1 MLGLDLNKLKQYRN
15 EILKAEIVSY
25 LALWDKLNPSDQ
37 NKASI
42 NIQCNDLNCWESTLK
57 DREIDIKLDVNSS
70 KSFKLWDNFLNN
82 LRDWRKQNSLDF
94 LLQILYGISES
105 LNSGIDKGSPKD
117 DVKVKPENERWLANA
132 FGSYKEDIIYL
143 ENDENKINN
152 LINDIQNNIQHLL
165 DKSNIS
171 FGELEELRKELKELL
186 SGLLS
191 DDRFPI
197 NDVSLWEQTYLPA
210 SMFKALLSDYILI
223 NQNFKSI
230 PDRQKVK
237 WRILGVQYDKLGLAE
252 KGLKLASIE
261 WYRETA
267 KEIDNEIK
275 ELLEIKHP
283 IGNEI
288 YRDET
293 GIYFIVGENI
303 GQDGSNGLACLKG
316 DLKSIEER
324 IISIFK
330 EKLEGEIYPTIV
342 LTKASRGLM
351 NLGYLLEKAKESFL
365 KIKIN
370 DDITKTLIQNIN
382 NTSEAI
388 GICPLCK
395 IRLIYKEDKEKNN
408 STAICKTCDERIHHY
423 SVKNW
428 IQNLGSETIWVG
440 EIKDKNDRIALVSL
454 KFELKDW
461 LNGNLLNSLLVRE
474 EDYND
479 YFETI
484 KHILKEIQKIDW
496 NNFENFFTNEESN
509 IKKFLK
515 LFDKKGIQIPY
526 SSLLKDSNLKT
537 ILTQRENNLDER
549 KKSLKDLFY
558 RSLENYLLPFF
569 GKPLEDWLAKISNNF
584 QQDYIFEEKRFKN
597 QQIFKNN
604 IEFLKSS
611 FSMGFV
617 LMQIYNTLLERS
629 IGNEWEKFIKNNL
642 SNKNHIDFENRMI
655 DWQKLTDNDI
665 EFLATLLLQFLL
677 RKNPSP
683 ARLRRIWETTQEF
696 FENIKIQVLE
706 NNQLGIPEWRRKRIV
721 FEADLQELNKSREIT
736 DEKGLLYW
744 AEKNANKIYL
754 ISSIEDFLDAY
765 NLDFYNNK
773 KLLKELK
780 NSKTNFEKTEEINSQ
795 LNQIIESLKNNSN
808 PINIKFYTYNE
819 KENKEDKP
827 LEEINI
833 KSIEIISYKPYA
845 SITDPTP
852 AGWQVIIPAEYVS
865 RFIDL
870 VMEKY
875 NQEFKYVYG
884 KLSIHIG
891 IVVQNYK
898 KPLYIGINAL
908 RRIRRDVKDTDKLG
922 IKKDKKEFKKYFRYK
937 TIYYAKQ
944 QERENDTANYY
955 SLYWNN
961 TDQKDYNFFIKP
973 NDNWKKWISV
983 IGKFPNDSSIEVV
996 PNTFDFE
1003 FLDNNTRRNDI
1014 FYDEEKG
1021 YKRAFELKANRPYEI
1036 EEYWKKFKAFKEL
1049 FKEKTNAAKMH
1060 KLVSLFYE
1068 KLQNYEKD
1076 LNPFLASAIIN
1087 ILELRKNKEAQK
1099 HIQNIFG
1106 LNKNKD
1112 IFEELKD
1119 KLNKEKIK
1127 LFIDMFEFW
1136 HTALKEV

>member
-1 MLGLDLNKLKQYRN
+1 MSGLDLSKLEQYRD
-15 EILKAEIVSY
+15 EILKVEIGALLFNLGKTHIGFWKEKEGNIYFSVDENSFKNNFGFEVFNSY
-25 LALWDKLNPSDQ
+25 KNYHEQQSKINKSPFEYEVEKFSLNNFIKSEKIKFPFVIEKDQ
-37 NKASI
+37 N
-42 NIQCNDLNCWESTLK
+42 NNYIQ
-57 DREIDIKLDVNSS
+57 EIDWIEFFKGDASKKEFIKKIFFRGCEN
-70 KSFKLWDNFLNN
+70 
-82 LRDWRKQNSLDF
+82 
-94 LLQILYGISES
+94 I
-105 LNSGIDKGSPKD
+105 NSGIDKGAPNTQL
-117 DVKVKPENERWLANA
+117 KPPLWLSNA
-132 FGSYKEDIIYL
+132 FGSFKKKIEEKDFDQKRQRFFQNLYDFLNEKCYLTDPNWRDIRDFIVKEIKKWY
-143 ENDENKINN
+143 
-152 LINDIQNNIQHLL
+152 
-165 DKSNIS
+165 SN
-171 FGELEELRKELKELL
+171 
-186 SGLLS
+186 LLS
-191 DDRFPI
+191 DSRFPI
-197 NDVSLWEQTYLPA
+197 NDVTLWDQAYMTA
-210 SMFKALLSDYILI
+210 SMFKAVLSQLVMDNSRLTISNDKENYLK
-223 NQNFKSI
+223 NPSSI
-230 PDRQKVK
+230 K
-237 WRILGVQYDKLGLAE
+237 WRILGIQYDKLGLAE

-261 WYRETA
+261 WYRERT
-267 KEIDNEIK
+267 KEIDNKIK
-275 ELLEIKHP
+275 ELLEVKYP

-293 GIYFIVGENI
+293 GIYFIVGEAW
-303 GQDGSNGLACLKG
+303 GQDNGKFAKLANKVRE
-316 DLKSIEER
+316 IEEE
-324 IISIFK
+324 IYKVF
-330 EKLEGEIYPTIV
+330 ETKLEGELYPAIV

-351 NLGYLLEKAKESFL
+351 NLGYLIENAKENFLKAKRSIPDLCL
-365 KIKIN
+365 KSAYKGN
-370 DDITKTLIQNIN
+370 
-382 NTSEAI
+382 AI

-395 IRLIYKEDKEKNN
+395 IRLIYEEDKKKNN
-408 STAICKTCDERIHHY
+408 SPTICETCDKRIHHY
-423 SVKNW
+423 QVENW

-440 EIKDKNDRIALVSL
+440 EIKDKNDRIALISL

-461 LNGNLLNSLLVRE
+461 FNGNLLNSLLINKCNWNSVLGNLV
-474 EDYND
+474 ND
-479 YFETI
+479 LSNQNGRQKKLKNTFI
-484 KHILKEIQKIDW
+484 KD
-496 NNFENFFTNEESN
+496 FV
-509 IKKFLK
+509 
-515 LFDKKGIQIPY
+515 D
-526 SSLLKDSNLKT
+526 
-537 ILTQRENNLDER
+537 
-549 KKSLKDLFY
+549 KSL
-558 RSLENYLLPFF
+558 RNNIN
-569 GKPLEDWLAKISNNF
+569 LEDI
-584 QQDYIFEEKRFKN
+584 I
-597 QQIFKNN
+597 
-604 IEFLKSS
+604 KS
-611 FSMGFV
+611 
-617 LMQIYNTLLERS
+617 TLLERS
-629 IGNEWEKFIKNNL
+629 IGDKWEKFITDNL
-642 SNKNHIDFENRMI
+642 SNHNFIKFNNETIE
-655 DWQKLTDNDI
+655 WQNLTNEDI
-665 EFLATLLLQFLL
+665 KFLATLLLQFLL

-721 FEADLQELNKSREIT
+721 FQADLQKLDKSIELIDK
-736 DEKGLLYW
+736 KGLLYW

-808 PINIKFYTYNE
+808 PININFYTYNE
-819 KENKEDKP
+819 KENKKDEP

-833 KSIEIISYKPYA
+833 KSIEIIFYNPYA

-852 AGWQVIIPAEYVS
+852 VGWQVIIPAEYVPK
-865 RFIDL
+865 FIDL

-875 NQEFKYVYG
+875 NKEFKYVYG
-884 KLSIHIG
+884 KLPIHIG

-898 KPLYIGINAL
+898 KPLYIGINSL

-937 TIYYAKQ
+937 TIYFAKQ

-961 TDQKDYNFFIKP
+961 PDQKDYNFFIKP

-983 IGKFPNDSSIEVV
+983 ISKFPNDKSIEVI

-1003 FLDNNTRRNDI
+1003 FLDSNTRRNDI

-1049 FKEKTNAAKMH
+1049 FKEKTNAAKTH
-1060 KLVSLFYE
+1060 KLISLFYE

-1087 ILELRKNKEAQK
+1087 ILELRKNQEAHK
-1099 HIQNIFG
+1099 YIQTIFG
-1106 LNKNKD
+1106 LDKGKN

-1119 KLNKEKIK
+1119 KLNEEKIK